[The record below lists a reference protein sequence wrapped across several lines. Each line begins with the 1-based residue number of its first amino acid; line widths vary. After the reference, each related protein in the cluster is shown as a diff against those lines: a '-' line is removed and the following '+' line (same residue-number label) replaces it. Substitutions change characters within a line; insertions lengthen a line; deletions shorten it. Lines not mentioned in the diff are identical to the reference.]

1 MPSIRSR
8 MHAATPST
16 RAPIATR
23 ACHKKTSRLSPL
35 CAAHVD
41 AAKATIRCRPFKQ
54 GFREDGTNNRYPYR
68 RLVSGVAAVALSV
81 TLSVTPAHAGVF
93 DKPEEKDPVEPF
105 SVFGSV
111 SKKYVIDVLDEETG
125 RQIVARKKG
134 FTAEACVDV
143 IAERQQRFR
152 VPGEGGSLAPGGLT
166 SAAVALQGASTGS
179 FKSSSEPVARK
190 RVCVTKEVAGSI
202 TKTEEMLPACVPACR
217 QACGTSISAYDAEQR
232 KTVGFGFTE
241 KDAAKVKGTCA
252 ARCVKE
258 CQKSGKAYNFIV
270 PWRL

>member
-1 MPSIRSR
+1 MRR
-8 MHAATPST
+8 W
-16 RAPIATR
+16 
-23 ACHKKTSRLSPL
+23 
-35 CAAHVD
+35 
-41 AAKATIRCRPFKQ
+41 RCRVHQQ
-54 GFREDGTNNRYPYR
+54 GRLNRVQNPWRE
-68 RLVSGVAAVALSV
+68 
-81 TLSVTPAHAGVF
+81 
-93 DKPEEKDPVEPF
+93 
-105 SVFGSV
+105 
-111 SKKYVIDVLDEETG
+111 
-125 RQIVARKKG
+125 
-134 FTAEACVDV
+134 
-143 IAERQQRFR
+143 
-152 VPGEGGSLAPGGLT
+152 
-166 SAAVALQGASTGS
+166 
-179 FKSSSEPVARK
+179 K